1 MNQSWDNGLAKRR
14 FFRIGVLIML
24 LAALIGAKGGSVAA
38 GPLPPSGEPVVST
51 RAGGLTIQWAIPKAE
66 VITNLDGLLEV
77 VIPGL
82 ERNTAPG
89 EPQLPVKSLLIA
101 LPPAGTPTV
110 QISSKN
116 SRFEVLSAPLALA
129 PGAEQTAVAAG
140 AGTGA
145 VKAGLPVHLEEVG
158 IMRGVRLGRLVLHP
172 VVPQGSQLE
181 IYTHLQVELDF
192 NAPLSPTPAGGDAM
206 IEQVIGMV
214 ANPDQV
220 QSTLKDA
227 RPAVTI
233 PQPAQAVFPRMA
245 MQIEQAGLYMIS
257 YAELA
262 EAAFPVGSVNP
273 KRMHVTHAGQE
284 VAVEQVGDGDDLF
297 EPGEGLR
304 FYASP
309 RIQRWST
316 YDTYFLSV
324 SLTTDAPLM
333 TPRSVAPGSTPG
345 VIESRKVF

>member
-1 MNQSWDNGLAKRR
+1 M
-14 FFRIGVLIML
+14 
-24 LAALIGAKGGSVAA
+24 
-38 GPLPPSGEPVVST
+38 
-51 RAGGLTIQWAIPKAE
+51 
-66 VITNLDGLLEV
+66 

-82 ERNTAPG
+82 EKDSAPG

-116 SRFEVLSAPLALA
+116 SRFEGISAPLALA
-129 PGAEQTAVAAG
+129 PGVEQVTAVAG

-145 VKAGLPVHLEEVG
+145 VNAGLPVQLEEIG
-158 IMRGVRLGRLVLHP
+158 IMRGVRLGRLVLRP

-181 IYTHLQVELDF
+181 LYTHLQVELDF
-192 NAPLSPTPAGGDAM
+192 NAPLVPTPAGGDVM

-227 RPAVTI
+227 RPAVTT
-233 PQPAQAVFPRMA
+233 PQPAQVVYPRMA
-245 MQIEQAGLYMIS
+245 MQIDQAGLYMIS

-262 EAAFPVGSVNP
+262 EAAFPVGSVIP
-273 KRMHVTHAGQE
+273 RRMHITHAGQE
-284 VAVEQVGDGDDLF
+284 VAVELVGDGDDVF
-297 EPGEGLR
+297 EAGEGLR
-304 FYASP
+304 FYANP
-309 RIQRWST
+309 RVQRYST

-324 SLTTDAPLM
+324 SSTTDAPQM
-333 TPRSVAPGSTPG
+333 GSRSVAPAGAAADRVPG
-345 VIESRKVF
+345 KSGETIDGFWDNHLDG